1 MLRHPTLETRTPPA
15 TGPHAAATPKIP
27 DQVPRAR
34 ARSFGSWNVLR
45 TIDREIGVSIDPP
58 SPWSMRKLTSD
69 PVFGASRHYADGG
82 TSMKAQTARP
92 PWFPPGRSPTARG
105 RSISDM
111 RVNGEPERWVVA
123 ARLSRVAKRDRE
135 RGDEVINGIQTQDVR
150 SAEWAQYEGHKI
162 VHVTRD
168 KNVSGAV
175 APWERPEL
183 GPWLTDPVKLVQYD
197 GIVAFDV
204 SRLSRE
210 YFDLAWL
217 RKWAEASHKK
227 LYVIKERLH
236 WPDNRDGTLWGVAAE
251 RAYEERQEITERI
264 TRELDALRAAGKL
277 TSRPPFGYTPEG
289 EKYDRHLVPTDLG
302 REYVP
307 LIFQHCIEGWSLDK
321 IAKWLNEQLWPGV
334 PFAYPAWWANTVRGL
349 IRNPAYKGHVCER
362 ETVPPDEV
370 EERDSK
376 VVRYRYGGTWVE
388 TPRWN
393 YGKTVHRC
401 EALVD
406 AAIWKRANESLSSR
420 EKRGHYDPQKRA
432 MLAEAMSCPACEDS
446 PMYRTGERPYLYY
459 RCAGRGTRR
468 SSCGNMVRLELV
480 DAAVNEIMAKSFDT
494 PVIQEEI
501 VYGNEAEIAAELERI
516 SFELQ
521 QLAAQ
526 RLPWDEED
534 RERARLR
541 AEHERVANT
550 TLIDDRVE
558 LVETHDT
565 YLELWERLSVQDR
578 GPWLVEH
585 GFRVTAD
592 KERVTVSRETVRG
605 EALLGEPE
613 RKERVRKYWGKC
625 ECGCGSDLYSNGHVP
640 KRFLNE
646 AHRMRAV
653 RRAAP
658 AKVKKEKEYLGKCE
672 CGCGTDLYGF
682 SGHGNGKIYVNHAHA
697 AKARRERAAAGLPP
711 IRRANFVERSEP
723 VPTPADLDPELVYR
737 GKCACGCGSD
747 VYGSKYAPQMKYVN
761 KAHQIKANNAR
772 ASRRRAAR
780 NRQADDP
787 QEP

>member
-1 MLRHPTLETRTPPA
+1 
-15 TGPHAAATPKIP
+15 
-27 DQVPRAR
+27 
-34 ARSFGSWNVLR
+34 
-45 TIDREIGVSIDPP
+45 
-58 SPWSMRKLTSD
+58 
-69 PVFGASRHYADGG
+69 
-82 TSMKAQTARP
+82 MKAQTARP
-92 PWFPPGRSPTARG
+92 LWFPPGRGPAARG
-105 RSISDM
+105 RSTSDM

-135 RGDEVINGIQTQDVR
+135 RGDDVINGIQTQDVR

-183 GPWLTDPVKLVQYD
+183 GPWLTEPVKLVQYD

-217 RKWAEASHKK
+217 RKWAEANHKK

-277 TSRPPFGYTPEG
+277 TSRPPFGYTSEG

-302 REYVP
+302 RKYAP
-307 LIFQHCIEGWSLDK
+307 LIFQHCIDGWSLDK
-321 IAKWLNEQLWPGV
+321 IAKWLNSEGVKLPGSKG
-334 PFAYPAWWANTVRGL
+334 WWQNTVRGV

-362 ETVPPDEV
+362 EAVPLDEV
-370 EERDSK
+370 EESDGK
-376 VVRYRYGGTWVE
+376 VVRYRYSGTRVE
-388 TPRWN
+388 TPRWH

-420 EKRGHYDPQKRA
+420 EKRGHYDPKTRA
-432 MLAEAMSCPACEDS
+432 MLAAAMSCPACEDS

-459 RCAGRGTRR
+459 RCAGRGTHR

-480 DAAVNEIMAKSFDT
+480 DAAVNEIMASTFDT
-494 PVIQEEI
+494 PVIREEI

-516 SFELQ
+516 DFELQ

-526 RLPWDEED
+526 RLPWDQED

-541 AEHERVANT
+541 AEHERAAST
-550 TLIDDRVE
+550 TLIDDHVE
-558 LVETHDT
+558 SVETDDT
-565 YLELWERLSVQDR
+565 YLELWERLDVQDR
-578 GPWLVEH
+578 GPWLAEH
-585 GFRVTAD
+585 DFRVTAN
-592 KERVTVSRETVRG
+592 KERVTVSRGTVRG
-605 EALLGEPE
+605 EALLDEPE
-613 RKERVRKYWGKC
+613 RAPRVRKYWGKC
-625 ECGCGSDLYSNGHVP
+625 ACGCGSDLYSNGYVP

-653 RRAAP
+653 RRSAP
-658 AKVKKEKEYLGKCE
+658 AKVKEKEYLGKCE

-682 SGHGNGKIYVNHAHA
+682 SGHGNGKMYVNHAHA

-723 VPTPADLDPELVYR
+723 VPTPTVLDPELVYR
-737 GKCACGCGSD
+737 GRCACGCGSD
-747 VYGSKYAPQMKYVN
+747 VYGSKHAPRMKYVN
-761 KAHQIKANNAR
+761 KAHQIRANNAR
-772 ASRRRAAR
+772 AARRRAAR
-780 NRQADDP
+780 NSRADDP